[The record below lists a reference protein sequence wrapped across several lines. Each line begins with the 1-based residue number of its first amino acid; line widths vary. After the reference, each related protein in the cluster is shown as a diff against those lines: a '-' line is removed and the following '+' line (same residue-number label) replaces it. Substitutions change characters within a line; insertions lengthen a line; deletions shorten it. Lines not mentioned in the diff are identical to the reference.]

1 VLIAEY
7 DRSRAYERHGLANT
21 AQWLNWQ
28 CGIRSVAARE
38 KVRVA
43 RSLEALPEISA
54 AFASGEVS
62 YSKVRAMTRVATA
75 ANESVLVNVARH
87 GTASHVE
94 KLVRKYRWTE
104 RRDAGKLAHAHANR
118 AVHYFYDDADTF
130 VLHARLPAE
139 IGAIVRKALDAAR
152 DVLRESEVD
161 VGPHAPGEFS
171 YGTWALTEPENS
183 PAARRADALRHLA
196 ETFLTGL
203 SEETDG
209 TPSADRYQVVVHVDQ
224 AVLTQACAASDREP
238 HLSEVDD
245 GPALAL
251 DTVRRLACDATL
263 VGLVEG
269 EGGEPLDIGRK
280 TRSIP
285 PALKR
290 ALRARD
296 RGCRFPGCDR
306 TRFTEGHHVRH
317 WADGGE
323 TKLANLV
330 TLCSFHHTLIHEGG
344 FGVTATDD
352 GLFVFTRPDGRRIP
366 DAGFSQHDCRQHGAE
381 CFRGNNSGVTRSG
394 PPTDDSS
401 TALRAHLQRLAP
413 DLHIDASTSRCR
425 WLGERMDYSLAIEG
439 MQFLSDRALSGAR
452 GAPSEAQGPA
462 TG

>member
-1 VLIAEY
+1 VTRAS
-7 DRSRAYERHGLANT
+7 SRT
-21 AQWLNWQ
+21 
-28 CGIRSVAARE
+28 
-38 KVRVA
+38 
-43 RSLEALPEISA
+43 
-54 AFASGEVS
+54 
-62 YSKVRAMTRVATA
+62 
-75 ANESVLVNVARH
+75 
-87 GTASHVE
+87 
-94 KLVRKYRWTE
+94 
-104 RRDAGKLAHAHANR
+104 
-118 AVHYFYDDADTF
+118 VHYFYDDSDTF

-196 ETFLTGL
+196 ETFLAGL

-224 AVLTQACAASDREP
+224 AVLTQAVAASDLEP
-238 HLSEVDD
+238 HLSELDD
-245 GPALAL
+245 GPALAV
-251 DTVRRLACDATL
+251 DTVRRLTCDGTL
-263 VGLVEG
+263 VGLVES
-269 EGGEPLDIGRK
+269 EGEPLDVGRK

-317 WADGGE
+317 WANGGE

-344 FGVTATDD
+344 FGVAATDD
-352 GLFVFTRPDGRRIP
+352 GLFVFTRPDGRPIP
-366 DAGFSQHDCRQHGAE
+366 DAGAPQQGAE
-381 CFRGNNSGVTRSG
+381 CFRGNNSGVVPSG
-394 PPTDDSS
+394 SPTVDSS

-425 WLGERMDYSLAIEG
+425 WLGEPMDYSLAIEG
-439 MQFLSDRALSGAR
+439 MQFRRDRALLSTHN
-452 GAPSEAQGPA
+452 PSLEAHRPA